1 MIGSANDVVRG
12 STLETD
18 LCIVGAGAAGITMAL
33 QLLRAGLRVLVL
45 ESGNLSDDKATQA
58 LNEGTVVDPT
68 LHSPPD
74 KYRQRRF
81 GGSTTIWGGRCVPF
95 DPIDLQTRP
104 WIEYA
109 SWPIDYQT
117 LAGFYPEANALCE
130 AGEAEYDAGH
140 ALGDSIRPL
149 IRGFAPSDF
158 TTDRLERFSC
168 PTDFGT
174 RYRNRLAASNDVR
187 VMMDA
192 NVTRLLASAD
202 GTRVDRVLVRTLRG
216 NRFHVRSRL
225 VVLATGGIEVPRLLL
240 ASRDVHAQGMGN
252 AEDLV
257 GRFYM
262 CHIAGTIG
270 TLRLNGQREDV
281 WHGYDVAADGTYCR
295 RRIALRAE
303 RQREHGIGNIVFRLH
318 HPRIP
323 DPLHRTGALSAIY
336 LAKHFISYEY
346 GKRLTGDQP
355 AGVMNWLR
363 HVRNVAGDPFGTAGF
378 LLHWLRYRTLAQRKF
393 PSVIIRPR
401 ANLFSLDFHGEQ
413 VPNRASRIRLAE
425 AHDRLDMPHVQ
436 IDWRY
441 TGQDVET
448 VRQGFGLLRDDI
460 AHSGAGELRLASDET
475 DFESVVRRDGAYGGH
490 HIGTAR
496 MGSSPAMGVVDA
508 NCRVM
513 GINNL
518 YIAGSAV
525 FPTSSQA
532 NPTLTIVALAI
543 RLARHLR
550 AEVARPIE
558 AGTVRRRTP
567 AVAAR

>member
-1 MIGSANDVVRG
+1 MMSCVAARLRPTCASSVPALPGSPWRCNCFGPACAFLCWNRATCRTTRRRRPSMKARLSIRRCTARPT
-12 STLETD
+12 ST
-18 LCIVGAGAAGITMAL
+18 A
-33 QLLRAGLRVLVL
+33 
-45 ESGNLSDDKATQA
+45 S
-58 LNEGTVVDPT
+58 
-68 LHSPPD
+68 
-74 KYRQRRF
+74 

-192 NVTRLLASAD
+192 NATRLLASAD

-281 WHGYDVAADGTYCR
+281 WHGYDVAEDGTYCR

-363 HVRNVAGDPFGTAGF
+363 H
-378 LLHWLRYRTLAQRKF
+378 
-393 PSVIIRPR
+393 
-401 ANLFSLDFHGEQ
+401 
-413 VPNRASRIRLAE
+413 
-425 AHDRLDMPHVQ
+425 
-436 IDWRY
+436 
-441 TGQDVET
+441 
-448 VRQGFGLLRDDI
+448 
-460 AHSGAGELRLASDET
+460 
-475 DFESVVRRDGAYGGH
+475 
-490 HIGTAR
+490 
-496 MGSSPAMGVVDA
+496 
-508 NCRVM
+508 
-513 GINNL
+513 
-518 YIAGSAV
+518 
-525 FPTSSQA
+525 
-532 NPTLTIVALAI
+532 
-543 RLARHLR
+543 
-550 AEVARPIE
+550 
-558 AGTVRRRTP
+558 
-567 AVAAR
+567 